1 MNQQNSTRGDMQNNV
16 NVLFADDEVDFQQIV
31 HLVLEEQGARVFFAD
46 NGITALEVWHSK
58 PINLVILD
66 VMMPRMDGLEVCRT
80 IRSESDVPIIML
92 TARGR
97 EEEIVE
103 GFSAG
108 ADDYLI
114 KPFRPRELVARIN
127 ALLRRTAGRAKD
139 TRKRLTLE
147 RLSLDI
153 ESRRVTNNDRQ
164 IQMSPIEFQL
174 LKYMMQNAGI
184 VLSKDELL
192 RNVWGYSSNAGG
204 MNLIEATIRRL
215 RKKVEQDPA
224 HPKYIQTVWGAGYRF
239 GD

>member
-1 MNQQNSTRGDMQNNV
+1 MSESMQNAIS
-16 NVLFADDEVDFQQIV
+16 VLFADDEIDFQQIL
-31 HLVLEEQGARVFFAD
+31 HLVLEEQGVRVYFAD
-46 NGITALEVWHSK
+46 DGIKALEIWHSR
-58 PINLVILD
+58 PVNLVILD
-66 VMMPRMDGLEVCRT
+66 VMMPGLDGLEVCQA
-80 IRSESDVPIIML
+80 IRKEADVPIIML

-103 GFSAG
+103 GFNAG

-114 KPFRPRELVARIN
+114 KPFRPRELLARIN
-127 ALLRRTAGRAKD
+127 ALLRRTGGRSKD
-139 TRKRLTLE
+139 TRKRLTYEQLN
-147 RLSLDI
+147 LDI
-153 ESRRVTNNDRQ
+153 ESRRVMYMDRQ

-174 LKYMMQNAGI
+174 LKYLMQNAGT

-192 RNVWGYSSNAGG
+192 RNVWGYTASAGG

-215 RKKVEQDPA
+215 RKKVEKDPA